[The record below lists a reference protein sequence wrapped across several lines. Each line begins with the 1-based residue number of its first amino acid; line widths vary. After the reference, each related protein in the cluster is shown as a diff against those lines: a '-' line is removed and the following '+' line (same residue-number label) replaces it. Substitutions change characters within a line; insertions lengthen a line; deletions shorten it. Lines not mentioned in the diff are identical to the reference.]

1 MGQVA
6 ELPQGNGDLRQ
17 EFCVAQGSERQSS
30 SGQIRLTQRGF
41 EKLENALKSRFG
53 ENPSSV
59 KVGDHHPRINRETVA
74 RIRNHQ
80 EWVRPSS
87 IKYLFTE
94 LAKHENVHNLCL
106 DDEDYESPTVKQPD
120 RTIQAV
126 APNPFW
132 QTLPIDAPEAFMGRE
147 FWFNE
152 LIELLD
158 KGCSCNVIG
167 PERMGRSSILKQ
179 VCAVGRMRI
188 QRPVEQFVYLNL
200 RQVSDS
206 QDFFEALCHELK
218 IDPPRKGH
226 ALTRSLKGKQH
237 VICLDDIEQLTNS
250 QRFDQSVRQHLRG
263 LIDAGLLIVLIAS
276 KKCLSELFPDPS
288 PDSSPLY
295 GICRRMEVPPF
306 SPQDVEGWVN
316 YHLGETGISFS
327 PPQLNQLREK
337 SKGVPGILQQLARDL
352 YDEVVSG

>member
-6 ELPQGNGDLRQ
+6 EVPQGNGDLRQ
-17 EFCVAQGSERQSS
+17 EFCVAQGSDKRC
-30 SGQIRLTQRGF
+30 RLTVQGIQ
-41 EKLENALKSRFG
+41 KLEKALKNRFG
-53 ENPSSV
+53 EDPSHS
-59 KVGDHHPRINRETVA
+59 KVAEFYPPDRDTVSK
-74 RIRNHQ
+74 IRNRQ
-80 EWVRPSS
+80 GWVTKSS
-87 IKYLFTE
+87 IERLFTPLVLTIE
-94 LAKHENVHNLCL
+94 
-106 DDEDYESPTVKQPD
+106 DDDYEQL
-120 RTIQAV
+120 QAN
-126 APNPFW
+126 AISELPNDYPANPFW
-132 QTLPIDAPEAFMGRE
+132 QTLPIDAPEAFTGRE

-179 VCAVGRMRI
+179 VCAVGRTKIR
-188 QRPVEQFVYLNL
+188 RSVEQFVYLNL

-218 IDPPRKGH
+218 IDPPRAGY

-237 VICLDDIEQLTNS
+237 VVCLDDIEQLTNR
-250 QRFDQSVRQHLRG
+250 QRFDQSERQQLRG
-263 LIDAGLLIVLIAS
+263 LIDDGLLIVLIAS
-276 KKCLSELFPDPS
+276 KKCLSELFPDSS

-306 SPQDVEGWVN
+306 SQQDVEGWVN

-327 PPQLNQLREK
+327 PQQLKQLREK

-352 YDEVVSG
+352 YDQMVSGVDQV